1 MGDLTAAP
9 SPEACPE
16 GHTEGRG
23 CPGGSRCPG
32 PLCRVRRALAP
43 DGRPLTHGQPH
54 QAVGE
59 EAGGQEGGP
68 QRDVQLPRDL
78 RLDPREQAAREGE
91 AQQTG
96 PQPRAHPPRAHP
108 APGTPRPGR
117 AGTHFLIFSRMSA
130 IFPKRFCVKKQ
141 PWSRQTPGAL
151 AMRETRSPR
160 DLSRRHRRAPGPC
173 PAAPGPRTTNRGA
186 GHQTRPGGPPPAT
199 LSWCPRG
206 TSGQADDG
214 VMTTD
219 RPGPGLWPQPDGRT
233 WAFWAT
239 SSTSWNFSD
248 TVRSSFGGSFSQRGK
263 RISTEIQ
270 QFREITDK
278 NSMAGPAAPGP

>member
-1 MGDLTAAP
+1 MSPKSQECSQRTMAHSQVPWASGPPVPSARPAEAKLALRSLRHVSSLAGLTSPEFGHCDRKSPEQLQGGRTVGDLTAAP

-108 APGTPRPGR
+108 APGTP
-117 AGTHFLIFSRMSA
+117 ALGT
-130 IFPKRFCVKKQ
+130 
-141 PWSRQTPGAL
+141 
-151 AMRETRSPR
+151 
-160 DLSRRHRRAPGPC
+160 
-173 PAAPGPRTTNRGA
+173 PA
-186 GHQTRPGGPPPAT
+186 PGGPG
-199 LSWCPRG
+199 L
-206 TSGQADDG
+206 TS
-214 VMTTD
+214 
-219 RPGPGLWPQPDGRT
+219 
-233 WAFWAT
+233 
-239 SSTSWNFSD
+239 
-248 TVRSSFGGSFSQRGK
+248 
-263 RISTEIQ
+263 
-270 QFREITDK
+270 
-278 NSMAGPAAPGP
+278 